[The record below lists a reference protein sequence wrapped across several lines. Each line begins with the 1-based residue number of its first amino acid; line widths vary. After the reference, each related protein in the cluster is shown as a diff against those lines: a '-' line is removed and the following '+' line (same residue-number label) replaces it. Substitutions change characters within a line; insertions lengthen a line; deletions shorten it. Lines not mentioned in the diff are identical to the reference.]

1 MKRTDVAVLIPAIN
15 EELVIALTLES
26 VLKLVDKEHIYLV
39 NDGSTDKTEEIAK
52 QYINNVLTLPNGG
65 KAKALNTSIEYFN
78 LPGKYE
84 YLFFMDADTQPNEEF
99 LDVTMRH
106 FDKDYDKKV
115 VCVVGRVH
123 GLGGTWISKYRKWE
137 YFVAHAIHKRA
148 QSFLRS
154 ILVVPGCATVYRS
167 FVFREIQFPR
177 GTLAEDMDFTFLL
190 HRRGHTNMI
199 YEDAAVVYTQDPQTL
214 VGFVKQ
220 INRWYTGFW
229 QCVRKHQL
237 PWKGQP
243 LDFEVALLG
252 IEGLYNGL
260 LISMFFLG
268 LPYLYLT
275 GILHFFSKPLLL
287 DFGVFFFPTVL
298 LSAIKNRDLSLFFYI
313 PHFYFMRFLSC
324 LVFLKSFFGGFMSEE
339 KEYSWDTKRY
349 VIK

>member
-15 EELVIALTLES
+15 EELVLGLTLES
-26 VLKLVDKEHIYLV
+26 LLNIVDKKHIYVV

-52 QYINNVLTLPNGG
+52 YYIDNILTIPNGG
-65 KAKALNTSIEYFN
+65 KAKALNTSLEYFK
-78 LPGKYE
+78 LPDKYE
-84 YLFFMDADTQPNEEF
+84 YIFFMDADTQPNEEF
-99 LDVTMRH
+99 LDVTMKH
-106 FDKDYDKKV
+106 FDEDKDKKV

-123 GLGGTWISKYRKWE
+123 GLGGSWISKYRKWE
-137 YFVAHAIHKRA
+137 YYIAHTIHKRA
-148 QSFLRS
+148 QSYLRS

-167 FVFREIQFPR
+167 YVFKEIKFPR
-177 GTLAEDMDFTFLL
+177 GTLTEDMDFTFLL
-190 HRRGHTNMI
+190 HRHGYTNMV
-199 YEDAAVVYTQDPQTL
+199 YEDKAAVFTQDQQTL
-214 VGFVKQ
+214 VGFLKQ
-220 INRWYTGFW
+220 INRWYIGFW

-260 LISMFFLG
+260 LILMFFLG

-287 DFGVFFFPTVL
+287 DFGIFFFPTIL
-298 LSAIKNRDLSLFFYI
+298 FSAIKNRDMSLILYI
-313 PHFYFMRFLSC
+313 PHFYFMRFLAC
-324 LVFLKSFFGGFMSEE
+324 FVFLKGFFSGFMSEE
-339 KEYSWDTKRY
+339 KDYSWDTQRF